1 MTSGKFD
8 LRLRSIKIAPEILA
22 SIPIIG
28 HVLTS
33 VADTNETGFKE
44 KITGISSH
52 EI

>member
-1 MTSGKFD
+1 
-8 LRLRSIKIAPEILA
+8 
-22 SIPIIG
+22 
-28 HVLTS
+28 TS

>member
-1 MTSGKFD
+1 M
-8 LRLRSIKIAPEILA
+8 APEILA

-33 VADTNETGFKE
+33 DAETNVIGFNE

-52 EI
+52 EIWFETIR